1 MKYMENILQKL
12 PNENEAQYVWRI
24 GQAKDAGLIE
34 STWEE
39 LTPTLNLQ
47 CGIGEED
54 YRGESA
60 WRKRYRVMQQSWDDV
75 FSKLKFTDEHA
86 SSIKEQTDELYKAKR
101 QLFDQRREYNKILTS
116 DARADHLV
124 ERLIEAANIAPLKD
138 YSNIFTFKSC
148 ASNEEAV
155 LLLSDWHYGQV
166 SNNIWNQYDTSI
178 CLQRVSKLFD
188 KVSAALTEHEI
199 KTLHVVL
206 LGDFVNGAI
215 HTGCR
220 VASEEDT
227 CEQLMHVSEILANFI
242 NSISICVESVNVH
255 STYGNH
261 ARTIQ
266 NKDDSIHSDNMERVI
281 PWWLRQRLMKNNKV
295 HVIDSEFYEFIY
307 FNVCGYNVVC
317 THGDLD
323 KFRDIGVTINS
334 LFSKKYGKT
343 IDYTFSGDKHHLE
356 SFEQFGVESALVG
369 SLCGTDEYA
378 NSKRLY
384 ANPMQTLCIF
394 APEDGKLCTYNIKL

>member
-1 MKYMENILQKL
+1 MENSLKRINGETDDQYFYRICSMKESLGFTWPQMAEIFNSEFGCNKGDTAYRKQWAAF
-12 PNENEAQYVWRI
+12 NKVFEANIDKIVGDNVYS
-24 GQAKDAGLIE
+24 AELKDQL
-34 STWEE
+34 
-39 LTPTLNLQ
+39 
-47 CGIGEED
+47 
-54 YRGESA
+54 
-60 WRKRYRVMQQSWDDV
+60 
-75 FSKLKFTDEHA
+75 DE
-86 SSIKEQTDELYKAKR
+86 IYKAKR

-116 DARADHLV
+116 DARADHLT
-124 ERLIEAANIAPLKD
+124 EKLIEAANAVPLKD
-138 YSNIFTFKSC
+138 YSNIFTFKSGT
-148 ASNEEAV
+148 SSEEAV

-166 SNNIWNQYDTSI
+166 SNNIWNQYDISI

-188 KVSAALTEHEI
+188 KVSSALMEHEI

-220 VASEEDT
+220 VASEENT

-242 NSISICVESVNVH
+242 NSLSVYVDEINVH

-266 NKDDSIHSDNMERVI
+266 NKNDSIHADNMERVI
-281 PWWLRQRLMKNNKV
+281 PWWLKQRLKDNNKV
-295 HVIDSEFYEFIY
+295 DVIDSEYYEFIY
-307 FNVCGYNVVC
+307 FDICGYSVVC

-323 KFRDIGVTINS
+323 QFKNLGVTVNS

-356 SFEQFGVESALVG
+356 AFEQFGVESTLVG

-378 NSKRLY
+378 NNKRLY
-384 ANPMQTLCIF
+384 SYPMQTLCIF
-394 APEDGKLCTYNIKL
+394 TPEDGKLCTYNIKL

>member
-138 YSNIFTFKSC
+138 YSNIFTFKSY

-295 HVIDSEFYEFIY
+295 NVIDSEFYEFIY
-307 FNVCGYNVVC
+307 FNVCGYNVVA

-323 KFRDIGVTINS
+323 RFKDLGVTINS

-356 SFEQFGVESALVG
+356 SFEQFGIESALVG
-369 SLCGTDEYA
+369 SLCGTDEFA
-378 NSKRLY
+378 NNKRLY
-384 ANPMQTLCIF
+384 SQPMQTLCIF
-394 APEDGKLCTYNIKL
+394 TPEDGKLCTYNIKL